1 MPVLEIEGYFIDR
14 QGHPLDQCLVEM
26 VAWEGEVLAS
36 SVDWSDH
43 FTLRIPNV
51 TANTPVFFRIKA
63 RNPTA
68 VSTHHEIDSPA
79 WCWSR
84 ATRRSDC
91 WWPRPARPT
100 TRAAPWAS
108 PRPAWVILPIPEGR
122 PVRRVN

>member
-1 MPVLEIEGYFIDR
+1 MLEIEGYFIDR

-68 VSTHHEIDSPA
+68 VSTHHEIDSPGVVLEPGDKKIRLLVA
-79 WCWSR
+79 
-84 ATRRSDC
+84 A
-91 WWPRPARPT
+91 ARTPDDKSG
-100 TRAAPWAS
+100 AVGESA
-108 PRPAWVILPIPEGR
+108 RPAWVILPIPEGR